1 VLHGLLDYIESATI
15 ARRAGANCHPPPQL
29 ATLNCVEIEQNIVDQ
44 PFAVDPAPKNGQHL
58 NGGIGFG
65 PNNPPWGALE
75 AVGLWIASVLF
86 ILIVPAVFLLPYL
99 FTRNPR
105 IADPEQLVEFAKTD
119 PMAVFL
125 QIAAILPAHLFTVAV
140 AWLIVTRS
148 KKFNFREMIGWRS
161 GGFRWWQYA
170 VVLIGF
176 GLIAA
181 AVSSIYPE
189 QDNDLLKILRSS
201 RSAVYIVAFVA
212 TFTAPFVEELV
223 YRGVLYSAF
232 QRAMGVPAAFLLVT
246 LMFSLVHVPQYW
258 PSYSTIFLLTLLSL
272 ILTTIRVKTN
282 NLLPCIIFHTLF
294 NGLQSIMLIAEPYL
308 QKPEI
313 QAQTALVLRLFH

>member
-1 VLHGLLDYIESATI
+1 M
-15 ARRAGANCHPPPQL
+15 
-29 ATLNCVEIEQNIVDQ
+29 EIEEKIVDQ
-44 PFAVDPAPKNGQHL
+44 PFVVDQPSVKNRL
-58 NGGIGFG
+58 NPSLGAG
-65 PNNPPWGALE
+65 PNNPPWGAVE

-86 ILIVPAVFLLPYL
+86 ILIVPTIFLLPYL
-99 FTRNPR
+99 ATRHPR
-105 IADPEQLVEFAKTD
+105 IADPDQLIEFAKSD

-125 QIAAILPAHLFTVAV
+125 QIAAILPAHLFTIAV
-140 AWLIVTRS
+140 AWLIVTRF
-148 KKFNFREMIGWRS
+148 KKFDFREMIGWRS

-176 GLIAA
+176 GLIAVA
-181 AVSSIYPE
+181 ASSIYPE
-189 QDNDLLKILRSS
+189 QDNDLLKIVRSS
-201 RSAVYIVAFVA
+201 RSAVYILAFVA
-212 TFTAPFVEELV
+212 TFTAPFVEEVV

-232 QRAMGVPAAFLLVT
+232 QRAMGVPAAFLVVT

-258 PSYSTIFLLTLLSL
+258 PSYTTIFLLTLLSL

-308 QKPEI
+308 QKPET
-313 QAQTALVLRLFH
+313 QAQAALFLRLFH